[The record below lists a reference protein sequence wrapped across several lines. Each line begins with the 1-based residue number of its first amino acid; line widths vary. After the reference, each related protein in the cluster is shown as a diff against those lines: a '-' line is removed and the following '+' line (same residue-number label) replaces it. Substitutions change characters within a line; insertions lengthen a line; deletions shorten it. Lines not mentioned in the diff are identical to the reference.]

1 MVCFAVR
8 IFSGVGTHV
17 GKFLVYLLAVRY
29 LTELTIVRYL
39 TELKGTLAGSLTIAF
54 PLIVVKVL
62 YHFLVL
68 LVKRKM
74 NFFAQYT
81 WGEPESKIVGVV
93 KVCPCF
99 A

>member
-1 MVCFAVR
+1 MVCFSVR
-8 IFSGVGTHV
+8 IFRGVGTHV

-39 TELKGTLAGSLTIAF
+39 TELKGMLAGSLTIAF

-62 YHFLVL
+62 YHFSMLF
-68 LVKRKM
+68 VKGKM

-81 WGEPESKIVGVV
+81 RDEPRSGVIGIV
-93 KVCPCF
+93 KVCLCF

>member
-1 MVCFAVR
+1 MV
-8 IFSGVGTHV
+8 
-17 GKFLVYLLAVRY
+17 LVPTLENSLCTSLQYVN

-39 TELKGTLAGSLTIAF
+39 TELKGTLAGSLMIAF

-62 YHFLVL
+62 YHFSVIF
-68 LVKRKM
+68 VKGKM

>member
-1 MVCFAVR
+1 M
-8 IFSGVGTHV
+8 
-17 GKFLVYLLAVRY
+17 
-29 LTELTIVRYL
+29 
-39 TELKGTLAGSLTIAF
+39 LAGSLTIAF
-54 PLIVVKVL
+54 PLIAVKVL

-99 A
+99 V